1 MDDFLQFEPWYEQ
14 KYEQTKIVPFKRASN
29 DQSYKNKQCVQYFNL
44 YCENQEYLAHSYAHK
59 IFSHLGAW

>member
-29 DQSYKNKQCVQYFNL
+29 DKIYKNKQCV
-44 YCENQEYLAHSYAHK
+44 
-59 IFSHLGAW
+59 